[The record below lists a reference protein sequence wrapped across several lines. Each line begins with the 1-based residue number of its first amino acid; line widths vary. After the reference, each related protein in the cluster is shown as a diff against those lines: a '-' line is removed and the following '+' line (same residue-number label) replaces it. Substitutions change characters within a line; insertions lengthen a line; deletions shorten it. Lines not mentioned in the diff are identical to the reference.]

1 METLMANME
10 AARAYAR
17 QVTQKHIG
25 EQERAESFAVS
36 MTGVS
41 HQLPSREVVL
51 NVLELASSREADNRS
66 LFCYLIDYSSGP
78 PSQMALQDLCPMGL
92 TDLKIRLPHQVKVL
106 CLRQFGP
113 LVRQPTTT
121 MAGVED
127 EYGNVAV
134 LHINTHDRPDVDV
147 LPLGSVIAIKEP
159 RLDVRKPPEP
169 GDQLPCF
176 LTVEHISDLII
187 LHPLHQLTPLAF
199 RQASVQPETEQTA
212 LEWKSL
218 GNTALKAN
226 SMQLARNY
234 YSAGLAVAGSHQSE
248 LKHDLLR
255 NRALANLNLGRCD
268 AALADALASISE
280 PSSIESQRL
289 NFKAYHRA
297 GRAEY
302 LLDWWWC
309 RRLDWAPKSRRKAGK
324 GRRFLSKVDVM
335 PSELHGRGLFANRD
349 IVPGEL
355 VMCEKAISIVYG
367 DLTRPKPV
375 LKYLAH
381 KKECK
386 VTGNLA
392 GAHRQLAKKL
402 SDNLSLIT
410 KVLELYAGKDYD
422 AETKELIQLDET
434 AVVDSY
440 LLHEICANSGDS
452 CAVVADTASVIF
464 PFHWQGERHEEG
476 RRGVGLWCMASYINH
491 SCMPN
496 SSRSFIG
503 DLMITR
509 ATKPIARD
517 QEITRYYQDFR
528 QNLPAEDLLRGSWDF
543 AEARREWGKV
553 QADALGDIRTEM
565 LASYTTHTKSY
576 PRPAMLY
583 LYGHLA
589 VEKVL
594 GDTPEEA
601 ALDICL
607 EWLRYFGLVVT
618 IQGETVK
625 VDRTLSTSHSRI
637 SAAYL
642 LTAKTMQQTGRAQL
656 GQRFVELAKEAYL
669 IYNGTMHGMSSS
681 EETPSRDT
689 PTTPLYQTDETLRT
703 HLTRVTAF
711 RPFADLADAERD
723 LFKAIAGER
732 ENDSKCFIVE
742 TKETIFYPQGGGQP
756 FDTGVI
762 TVSGRKFNV
771 EAVRNA
777 AGGRALHFGTWEDD
791 STFQTLA
798 AGDMVE
804 QHIDGARRDLN
815 SRSHTAGHVVS
826 LAVRR
831 MVEQGVDLD
840 VIDQKASHIP
850 GACFV
855 EFKGLIDGKFKDE
868 IQSQTTKF
876 VKQALPVKLYWLKPE
891 ELGEKDVIISEG
903 MPVVSG
909 HDGLVRIVDIVGA
922 GAYPCGG
929 THTPNTSA
937 CGEIVITRIKRQKGM
952 SKVSYTIL

>member
-1 METLMANME
+1 
-10 AARAYAR
+10 
-17 QVTQKHIG
+17 
-25 EQERAESFAVS
+25 
-36 MTGVS
+36 
-41 HQLPSREVVL
+41 
-51 NVLELASSREADNRS
+51 
-66 LFCYLIDYSSGP
+66 
-78 PSQMALQDLCPMGL
+78 MGL

-302 LLDWWWC
+302 LLGNFTEAYNYFEREVFQTGGGADALTGLQRAGA
-309 RRLDWAPKSRRKAGK
+309 RRAEADGRYDFEAIVAGLSHTHPKLDAAS
-324 GRRFLSKVDVM
+324 FLSKVDVM

-402 SDNLSLIT
+402 SDNPSLIT

-464 PFHWQGERHEEG
+464 PFHWQGERPEEG

-543 AEARREWGKV
+543 V
-553 QADALGDIRTEM
+553 CT
-565 LASYTTHTKSY
+565 
-576 PRPAMLY
+576 
-583 LYGHLA
+583 
-589 VEKVL
+589 
-594 GDTPEEA
+594 
-601 ALDICL
+601 C
-607 EWLRYFGLVVT
+607 
-618 IQGETVK
+618 
-625 VDRTLSTSHSRI
+625 
-637 SAAYL
+637 
-642 LTAKTMQQTGRAQL
+642 
-656 GQRFVELAKEAYL
+656 ELC
-669 IYNGTMHGMSSS
+669 
-681 EETPSRDT
+681 
-689 PTTPLYQTDETLRT
+689 
-703 HLTRVTAF
+703 V
-711 RPFADLADAERD
+711 AERLIPIETRQRRD
-723 LFKAIAGER
+723 ENGERCRRMLSAIFVPRCWHHTQRTQKAIHAR
-732 ENDSKCFIVE
+732 PCCICTATLLSKKCW
-742 TKETIFYPQGGGQP
+742 
-756 FDTGVI
+756 VI
-762 TVSGRKFNV
+762 
-771 EAVRNA
+771 
-777 AGGRALHFGTWEDD
+777 L
-791 STFQTLA
+791 L
-798 AGDMVE
+798 
-804 QHIDGARRDLN
+804 
-815 SRSHTAGHVVS
+815 
-826 LAVRR
+826 
-831 MVEQGVDLD
+831 
-840 VIDQKASHIP
+840 
-850 GACFV
+850 
-855 EFKGLIDGKFKDE
+855 
-868 IQSQTTKF
+868 
-876 VKQALPVKLYWLKPE
+876 
-891 ELGEKDVIISEG
+891 
-903 MPVVSG
+903 
-909 HDGLVRIVDIVGA
+909 
-922 GAYPCGG
+922 
-929 THTPNTSA
+929 
-937 CGEIVITRIKRQKGM
+937 KRQPWTFASSG
-952 SKVSYTIL
+952 